1 MNPGADSSM
10 MSAMTIQ
17 MLAAGLFAGM
27 ALLGLGTSIGNQ
39 RANREAGLHPLALL
53 LKGAGL
59 ATLSLTVYHF
69 IKSHS

>member
-1 MNPGADSSM
+1 M

-59 ATLSLTVYHF
+59 ATLTVTVYHF
-69 IKSHS
+69 IRSHS

>member
-1 MNPGADSSM
+1 M

-17 MLAAGLFAGM
+17 TLAAGLFAGLS
-27 ALLGLGTSIGNQ
+27 LLGLGTVMANQ
-39 RANREAGLHPLALL
+39 RANREAGLDPLALL

-59 ATLSLTVYHF
+59 LTLTFTLYHF

>member
-1 MNPGADSSM
+1 M

-17 MLAAGLFAGM
+17 TLAAGLFAGLS
-27 ALLGLGTSIGNQ
+27 LLGLGAAIGNQ
-39 RANREAGLHPLALL
+39 RANREAGLDPLALL

-59 ATLSLTVYHF
+59 ATLTFTLYHF

>member
-1 MNPGADSSM
+1 M

-17 MLAAGLFAGM
+17 MLAAGLFA
-27 ALLGLGTSIGNQ
+27 AWRCWALGTSIGNQ

>member
-1 MNPGADSSM
+1 M

-53 LKGAGL
+53 LKGVGL
-59 ATLSLTVYHF
+59 ATLTVTVYHF